1 MNSQISKMADAVV
14 EFLLDNLKQ
23 LLLYNSDLIYGVKG
37 QVESLYKELSL
48 MKAFLKDSKEKRSE
62 YEYVR
67 ELVRQIRDV
76 AYEAEDT
83 IDTFVVN
90 AAMQRERST
99 LSKIVHVFDYPAKL
113 RSVAKDIEAIKSKVK
128 EIYDNKMF
136 GIEALY
142 AGESSNRTSLKRRKP
157 EVEEDNVVGFD
168 EEAKEIVSRLT
179 NISES
184 LEVVSIVGMGGLGK
198 TTLAKKVYC
207 DPAIE
212 FHFFVRAW
220 VYVSQEYNRKEVLL
234 AILSSLIQPCDQSY
248 KLNEE
253 MLIEEICK
261 QLNGRRYLIVLDDVW
276 TDDAWNDLKM
286 AFPNQDFGSRILL
299 TTRNTEVAHLA
310 NPDSKPHHLRF
321 LNDDESW
328 KLLSMKVFR
337 RNSCPFELVELGQ
350 TIAKKCYGLPLAIVV
365 IAGLLLKKDKTRDL
379 WKKVAE
385 SVSSYVARDPKQ
397 CLDVLALS
405 YNHLPDHLKVCF
417 IYFGAFP
424 EDFPI
429 PVWKLIMLWVAEG
442 FILQKGQDCLEDLA
456 EEYLEDLVERNL
468 ILVAKKRSNGRIKTC
483 RVHDMLRDLCLREA
497 AEENFLQVIKGNIQ
511 DLNSLISSGNFNYH
525 RRLCVHSHVMNF
537 IHSRPC
543 GPHVR
548 SFLCFP
554 LEEKELSREHTSFIH
569 ESFKLVR
576 VLDMRSINISR
587 FPVEITQLVHL
598 RYIALFG
605 NFKVLPPS
613 ISKLWSLQS
622 LIVDTTSRDL
632 DIQVDIW
639 KMSQFR
645 HLHTNGSSRLHGPRA
660 KIRMDNED
668 PFVQRNIQTI
678 STVSP
683 DSCTENIL
691 ARTPNLKKLGIRG
704 KLVILM
710 EEKRGASSL
719 FDNLAKLD
727 NLEKLKLLND
737 TFPRPPSEGKLRSLP
752 PSYKFPPHLNKLTL
766 SDTLLDWKH
775 MSTLGML
782 PNLEVL
788 KLKVYAFKGPEWEP
802 LDGGFR
808 LLKVLQIGKTDLV
821 HWRASGHHFPR
832 LKHVVVE
839 QCDKLVAIPHGLAD
853 VSALQTMELYHTPS
867 AIVSARLIQQQKQQQ
882 QQLHMG
888 SSGFKLLIYP
898 PEAE

>member
-1 MNSQISKMADAVV
+1 MV

-37 QVESLYKELSL
+37 QVDSLYKELSL

-90 AAMQRERST
+90 AAMQKERST
-99 LSKIVHVFDYPAKL
+99 LSKIVHAFDYPAKL
-113 RSVAKDIEAIKSKVK
+113 RSVAKDIESIKTKVK
-128 EIYDNKMF
+128 EIYDKKMF

-142 AGESSNRTSLKRRKP
+142 AGESSNRSSSQRRKP
-157 EVEEDNVVGFD
+157 MVEEDNVVGFD

-184 LEVVSIVGMGGLGK
+184 LEVVSVVGMGGLGK

-207 DPAIE
+207 NPAIE
-212 FHFFVRAW
+212 FRFFVRAW
-220 VYVSQEYNRKEVLL
+220 VYVSQEYNRKEVLF
-234 AILSSLIQPCDQSY
+234 AILSSLMQPSDQNF
-248 KLNEE
+248 KMNEE
-253 MLIEEICK
+253 MLVEEICK

-276 TDDAWNDLKM
+276 TTDAWNDLKM
-286 AFPNQDFGSRILL
+286 AFPNQDCGSRILL
-299 TTRNTEVAHLA
+299 TSRNTDVAVLA
-310 NPDSKPHHLRF
+310 NPDSPPHHLRF

-328 KLLSMKVFR
+328 ELLSTKVFR
-337 RNSCPFELVELGQ
+337 RGSCPSELVELGQ
-350 TIAKKCYGLPLAIVV
+350 TIARKCYGLPLAIVV
-365 IAGLLLKKDKTRDL
+365 VAGLLLKKDKTRDL

-405 YNHLPDHLKVCF
+405 YKHLPDHLKVCF

-429 PVWKLIMLWVAEG
+429 PVWKLLMLWVAEG
-442 FILQKGQDCLEDLA
+442 FIQQVGQDCLEDTA

-468 ILVAKKRSNGRIKTC
+468 ILVAKKRSNGKIKTC
-483 RVHDMLRDLCLREA
+483 RVHDILRDLCLREA
-497 AEENFLQVIKGNIQ
+497 AEEKFLQVIKGHIH
-511 DLNSLISSGNFNYH
+511 DPNSLVSSGNYH
-525 RRLCVHSHVMNF
+525 RRLCVHSHFMNF
-537 IHSRPC
+537 IHSKPY

-554 LEEKELSREHTSFIH
+554 VEEKELSREHTSFVH
-569 ESFKLVR
+569 EAFKLVR

-598 RYIALFG
+598 RYVALFG

-613 ISKLWSLQS
+613 ISKLWSLQT
-622 LIVDTTSRDL
+622 LIVETTSRDL

-645 HLHTNGSSRLHGPRA
+645 NLRTSGPSRLHGPQA
-660 KIRMDNED
+660 KTRMDNED

-691 ARTPNLKKLGIRG
+691 ARTPNLRKLGIRG
-704 KLVILM
+704 KLVLLM
-710 EEKRGASSL
+710 EKNKGSSL

-727 NLEKLKLLND
+727 KLEKLKLLND
-737 TFPRPPSEGKLRSLP
+737 TFPRPPSEGKLRGLP
-752 PSYKFPPHLNKLTL
+752 PFYKFPPHLKKLTL

-775 MSTLGML
+775 MSTIGML

-788 KLKVYAFKGPEWEP
+788 KLKVYAFKGPQWEP

-808 LLKVLQIGKTDLV
+808 LLKVLQLGKSDLV
-821 HWRASGHHFPR
+821 HWIASAHHFPR
-832 LKHVVVE
+832 LQHIVVE
-839 QCDKLVAIPHGLAD
+839 QCTNLLAIPHGLAD
-853 VSALQTMELYHTPS
+853 VSELQTMELYHTPS
-867 AIVSARLIQQQKQQQ
+867 AVDSARLIQQQKQMQQ
-882 QQLHMG
+882 QQQRQMK
-888 SSGFKLLIYP
+888 SNGFKLLIYP
-898 PEAE
+898 PE

>member
-1 MNSQISKMADAVV
+1 MADAVV
-14 EFLLDNLKQ
+14 EFLLENLKQ
-23 LLLYNSDLIYGVKG
+23 LLLYNADLISDLKG
-37 QVESLYKELSL
+37 QINSLYRELSL
-48 MKAFLKDSKEKRSE
+48 MNAFLKDSKEKRSE

-83 IDTFVVN
+83 IDAFIVN
-90 AAMQRERST
+90 AAMHKERST
-99 LSKIVHVFDYPAKL
+99 LRKFTHGLEYATKL
-113 RSVAKDIEAIKSKVK
+113 RAVAKDIEAIKKKVK
-128 EIYDNKMF
+128 DIYDNKMF

-142 AGESSNRTSLKRRKP
+142 TAETSNKSSSQRRKP
-157 EVEEDNVVGFD
+157 VVEEDNVVGFD
-168 EEAKEIVSRLT
+168 EEAKQIVSRLT

-184 LEVVSIVGMGGLGK
+184 LEVVSVVGMGGLGK

-207 DPAIE
+207 DPAVE

-220 VYVSQEYNRKEVLL
+220 VYVSQDYNRQEVLM
-234 AILSSLIQPCDQSY
+234 AILSSLMQPSEHAY

-253 MLIEEICK
+253 MLVEEICK
-261 QLNGRRYLIVLDDVW
+261 HLNGRRYLIVVDDVW
-276 TDDAWNDLKM
+276 TPEAWDDLKM
-286 AFPNQDFGSRILL
+286 AFPNQDCESRILL
-299 TTRNTEVAHLA
+299 TTRNTDVAKLA
-310 NPDSKPHHLRF
+310 NPDSTPHYLRF
-321 LNDDESW
+321 LNEDESW
-328 KLLSMKVFR
+328 ELLSTKVFR
-337 RNSCPFELVELGQ
+337 RGSCPSELVELGQ
-350 TIAKKCYGLPLAIVV
+350 TIARKCYGLPLAIVV
-365 IAGLLLKKDKTRDL
+365 VAGLLLKKDKTRDL

-405 YNHLPDHLKVCF
+405 YKHLPDHLKVCF

-424 EDFPI
+424 EDFEI
-429 PVWKLIMLWVAEG
+429 PVWKLLMLWVAEG
-442 FILQKGQDCLEDLA
+442 FIQQKGQDCLEDLA

-468 ILVAKKRSNGRIKTC
+468 ILVAAKSSNGRIKTC

-497 AEENFLQVIKGNIQ
+497 AEEKFLQVIKGNLQ
-511 DLNSLISSGNFNYH
+511 DPNSLISSGNYH

-537 IHSRPC
+537 IHSKPC

-554 LEEKELSREHTSFIH
+554 LEEKELSREHTSFIY
-569 ESFKLVR
+569 EAFKLVR
-576 VLDMRSINISR
+576 VLDIKSINISR

-598 RYIALFG
+598 RYISLSG

-622 LIVDTTSRDL
+622 LIIETTSRDL

-645 HLHTNGSSRLHGPRA
+645 HLRTSGPSRLHGPQA
-660 KIRMDNED
+660 KTRMDNED

-683 DSCTENIL
+683 DSCTENVL

-704 KLVILM
+704 KLIVLM
-710 EEKRGASSL
+710 EEKKSFSL

-737 TFPRPPSEGKLRSLP
+737 TFPRPPSEGKLRGLP
-752 PSYKFPPHLNKLTL
+752 PLYKFPPHLNKLTL

-775 MSTLGML
+775 MSTIGML
-782 PNLEVL
+782 PYLEVL
-788 KLKVYAFKGPEWEP
+788 KLKVYAFKGPKWEP

-808 LLKVLQIGKTDLV
+808 LLKVFQLGKTDLKE
-821 HWRASGHHFPR
+821 WMASAHHFPR
-832 LKHVVVE
+832 LEHIVLE
-839 QCDKLVAIPHGLAD
+839 QCTDLLAIPHGLAD
-853 VSALQTMELYHTPS
+853 VSALQTMKLYHTPS
-867 AIVSARLIQQQKQQQ
+867 VIKSARLIEQQKQRQQKQQR
-882 QQLHMG
+882 HMG
-888 SSGFKLLIYP
+888 SNEFKLSIYP
-898 PEAE
+898 PE

>member
-1 MNSQISKMADAVV
+1 MADAVV

-90 AAMQRERST
+90 AAMQKERST

-113 RSVAKDIEAIKSKVK
+113 RNVAKDIESIKKKVK

-142 AGESSNRTSLKRRKP
+142 ASGASKKFSSSQRRKP
-157 EVEEDNVVGFD
+157 VVEEDNVIGFD
-168 EEAKEIVSRLT
+168 EEAKEVVSRLT
-179 NISES
+179 NICES
-184 LEVVSIVGMGGLGK
+184 LEVVSVVGMGGLGK

-207 DPAIE
+207 NPAIE
-212 FHFFVRAW
+212 FYFFVRAW
-220 VYVSQEYNRKEVLL
+220 VYVSQEYNRKEVLF
-234 AILSSLIQPCDQSY
+234 AILGSFVQPCDQTF
-248 KLNEE
+248 KMTEE
-253 MLIEEICK
+253 MIVEEIYK
-261 QLNGRRYLIVLDDVW
+261 HLNGRRYLIVLDDVW
-276 TDDAWNDLKM
+276 TPDAWNDLKT
-286 AFPNQDFGSRILL
+286 AFPNQGCGSRILL
-299 TTRNTEVAHLA
+299 TTRNTEVALTA
-310 NPDSKPHHLRF
+310 NPDTPPHHLRF
-321 LNDDESW
+321 LNEDQSFE
-328 KLLSMKVFR
+328 LLCTKVFR
-337 RNSCPFELVELGQ
+337 KGSCPFELVELGK
-350 TIAKKCYGLPLAIVV
+350 TIAKKCDGLPLAIVV

-385 SVSSYVARDPKQ
+385 SVGSYVARDPTQ

-405 YNHLPDHLKVCF
+405 YRHLPDHLKVCF

-429 PVWKLIMLWVAEG
+429 PVWKLVMLWVAEG
-442 FILQKGQDCLEDLA
+442 FIQQNGQECLEDLA

-468 ILVAKKRSNGRIKTC
+468 ILIAKKRANGRIKTC

-497 AEENFLQVIKGNIQ
+497 AEEKFLQVIKRNIQ
-511 DLNSLISSGNFNYH
+511 DPTSLISSGSYHYH
-525 RRLCVHSHVMNF
+525 RRLCVHSHVNNF
-537 IHSRPC
+537 IHSKPY

-554 LEEKELSREHTSFIH
+554 SEETELSREHTSFIH
-569 ESFKLVR
+569 EAFKLVR
-576 VLDMRSINISR
+576 VLDMRPINISR
-587 FPVEITQLVHL
+587 FPAEITQLVHL
-598 RYIALFG
+598 RYISIFG
-605 NFKVLPPS
+605 NFKFLPPS

-622 LIVDTTSRDL
+622 LIVETTSREL

-645 HLHTNGSSRLHGPRA
+645 HLHTNGSSRLHGPQA
-660 KIRMDNED
+660 KTRMDNED
-668 PFVQRNIQTI
+668 PFVQGNIQTI
-678 STVSP
+678 STISP

-704 KLVILM
+704 KLAILM
-710 EEKRGASSL
+710 EVKKSSSL

-737 TFPRPPSEGKLRSLP
+737 TFPRPPSEGKLRNLP
-752 PSYKFPPHLNKLTL
+752 PLYKFPPHLNKLTL

-775 MSTLGML
+775 MSTIAML

-788 KLKVYAFKGPEWEP
+788 KLKVYAFKGPQWDP

-808 LLKVLQIGKTDLV
+808 LLKYLQIGKTDLV
-821 HWRASGHHFPR
+821 QWKASGHHFPR
-832 LKHVVVE
+832 LEHLVVE
-839 QCDKLVAIPHGLAD
+839 QCGSLMAIPVGLAD
-853 VSALQTMELYHTPS
+853 VSVLQTLEVHHTPF
-867 AIVSARLIQQQKQQQ
+867 AISSARFIQQQKQMQQ
-882 QQLHMG
+882 QEYVN
-888 SSGFKLLIYP
+888 SSAFKLLIYP
-898 PEAE
+898 PEVVV

>member
-1 MNSQISKMADAVV
+1 MADAVV
-14 EFLLDNLKQ
+14 EFLLENLKQ
-23 LLLYNSDLIYGVKG
+23 LLLYNSDLIFGVKG
-37 QVESLYKELSL
+37 QVDSLHRELSL
-48 MKAFLKDSKEKRSE
+48 MNAFLKDAKEKRNE

-76 AYEAEDT
+76 AYEAEDI

-90 AAMQRERST
+90 ATMQKERST
-99 LSKIVHVFDYPAKL
+99 LSRIVHVFDYPTKL
-113 RSVAKDIEAIKSKVK
+113 RSVAKDIESIKTKVK

-142 AGESSNRTSLKRRKP
+142 TVESSNRASSSRRRKP
-157 EVEEDNVVGFD
+157 VVEEDNVVGFD

-184 LEVVSIVGMGGLGK
+184 LEVVSVVGMGGLGK
-198 TTLAKKVYC
+198 TTLAKKVFC

-212 FHFFVRAW
+212 FHFFVRSW
-220 VYVSQEYNRKEVLL
+220 VYVSQEYNRKEVLV
-234 AILSSLIQPCDQSY
+234 AILSSLMQSSDQIY

-253 MLIEEICK
+253 TLVEEIRK
-261 QLNGRRYLIVLDDVW
+261 HLDGRRYLVVLDDVW
-276 TDDAWNDLKM
+276 TPDAWNDLKM
-286 AFPNQDFGSRILL
+286 AFPNQNCGSRILL
-299 TTRNTEVAHLA
+299 TSRNTDVALIA
-310 NPDSKPHHLRF
+310 NPDSLPHHLKF

-328 KLLSMKVFR
+328 ELLSTKVFR
-337 RNSCPFELVELGQ
+337 KGSCPFELVELGE
-350 TIAKKCYGLPLAIVV
+350 TIARKCYGLPLAIVV
-365 IAGLLLKKDKTRDL
+365 VAGLLLKKDKTRDL

-397 CLDVLALS
+397 CMDVLALS
-405 YNHLPDHLKVCF
+405 YKHLPDHLKVCF

-429 PVWKLIMLWVAEG
+429 PVWKLLNLWVAEG
-442 FILQKGQDCLEDLA
+442 FIQQKGQDCLEDLA

-468 ILVAKKRSNGRIKTC
+468 ILIAKKRSNGRIKTC

-497 AEENFLQVIKGNIQ
+497 KEEKFLQVIKGQIK
-511 DLNSLISSGNFNYH
+511 DSNSLIPYH
-525 RRLCVHSHVMNF
+525 RRLCVHSHVMSF
-537 IHSRPC
+537 IHSKPC

-554 LEEKELSREHTSFIH
+554 SEEKELSREHTSFIH
-569 ESFKLVR
+569 EAFKLVR
-576 VLDMRSINISR
+576 VLDMRSVNISR

-598 RYIALFG
+598 RYVALFG

-622 LIVDTTSRDL
+622 LIVETTSRDL

-645 HLHTNGSSRLHGPRA
+645 HLRTSGSSRLHGPKART
-660 KIRMDNED
+660 RMDNED

-678 STVSP
+678 STISP

-704 KLVILM
+704 RLSLLM
-710 EEKRGASSL
+710 DERRGGGTCSTTTSTAAGPSL
-719 FDNLAKLD
+719 FDNLARLD

-737 TFPRPPSEGKLRSLP
+737 TFPRPPPEGKLHGLPSL
-752 PSYKFPPHLNKLTL
+752 YKFPPHLNKLTL

-775 MSTLGML
+775 MSTIGML
-782 PNLEVL
+782 PHLEVL
-788 KLKVYAFKGPEWEP
+788 NVANWENRFGGMEGVFASFPETRTRCGRAVHQFVGCSDWFGGCICIKDHGAVSHAFCCKFCAINSKTKANAATKVY
-802 LDGGFR
+802 D
-808 LLKVLQIGKTDLV
+808 
-821 HWRASGHHFPR
+821 
-832 LKHVVVE
+832 
-839 QCDKLVAIPHGLAD
+839 
-853 VSALQTMELYHTPS
+853 
-867 AIVSARLIQQQKQQQ
+867 
-882 QQLHMG
+882 
-888 SSGFKLLIYP
+888 
-898 PEAE
+898 

>member
-1 MNSQISKMADAVV
+1 MADAVV

-23 LLLYNSDLIYGVKG
+23 LLLYNSDLVFGVKD

-90 AAMQRERST
+90 ATLQRERST
-99 LSKIVHVFDYPAKL
+99 LKKIAHVFEYPAKL
-113 RSVAKDIEAIKSKVK
+113 RSVAKDIESIKTKVK
-128 EIYDNKMF
+128 EIYDNKRF

-142 AGESSNRTSLKRRKP
+142 TGESSNRPSSKRRKP
-157 EVEEDNVVGFD
+157 VVEEDNVVGFD

-179 NISES
+179 NIFKS
-184 LEVVSIVGMGGLGK
+184 LEVVSVVGMGGLGK

-207 DPAIE
+207 DPTIE

-234 AILSSLIQPCDQSY
+234 TILSSLILPSDQTY
-248 KLNEE
+248 KLNED

-276 TDDAWNDLKM
+276 TRDAWNDLQM
-286 AFPNQDFGSRILL
+286 AFPKQDCGSRILL
-299 TTRNTEVAHLA
+299 TTRHADVASLA
-310 NPDSKPHHLRF
+310 NPDSEAHRLKF
-321 LNDDESW
+321 LTEDESW
-328 KLLSMKVFR
+328 KLLSLKVFR
-337 RNSCPFELVELGQ
+337 RNCCPSELVEFGE
-350 TIAKKCYGLPLAIVV
+350 TIARKCGGLPLAIVV
-365 IAGLLLKKDKTRDL
+365 IAGILLKKDKTRDL
-379 WKKVAE
+379 WKRVAE
-385 SVSSYVARDPKQ
+385 SVGSYVAKDPKQ
-397 CLDVLALS
+397 CMDVLALS

-442 FILQKGQDCLEDLA
+442 FIQQKGQDCLEDLA

-468 ILVAKKRSNGRIKTC
+468 ILVDKKRSNGRIKTC

-497 AEENFLQVIKGNIQ
+497 AEEKFLQVIKGNMQIQ
-511 DLNSLISSGNFNYH
+511 DPNSSISSGNYNYH

-537 IHSRPC
+537 IHSKPY

-554 LEEKELSREHTSFIH
+554 VEERELSREHTSFIH

-622 LIVDTTSRDL
+622 LIVETTSRDL

-645 HLHTNGSSRLHGPRA
+645 HLHTNGSSQLHGPRA
-660 KIRMDNED
+660 KTRMDNED

-678 STVSP
+678 STISP

-704 KLVILM
+704 KLAILM
-710 EEKRGASSL
+710 EERKGSSL

-737 TFPRPPSEGKLRSLP
+737 TFPQPPSEGKLRSLP

-766 SDTLLDWKH
+766 SDTLLDWQH
-775 MSTLGML
+775 MSTIGML

-788 KLKVYAFKGPEWEP
+788 KLKVFAFKGPEWES

-821 HWRASGHHFPR
+821 HWKASGHHFPR
-832 LKHVVVE
+832 LERVVIE
-839 QCDKLVAIPHGLAD
+839 QCDKLLAIPHGLAE

-867 AIVSARLIQQQKQQQ
+867 AIDSARLIKQQKHRQPPPQP
-882 QQLHMG
+882 HMK
-888 SSGFKLLIYP
+888 SNGFKLLIYP
-898 PEAE
+898 QE

>member
-1 MNSQISKMADAVV
+1 MADAVV

-23 LLLYNSDLIYGVKG
+23 LLLYNSDLICGVKG
-37 QVESLYKELSL
+37 QVDSLYKELSL

-62 YEYVR
+62 YEYIR

-90 AAMQRERST
+90 AAMQKERST
-99 LSKIVHVFDYPAKL
+99 LSKIVHAFDYPAKL
-113 RSVAKDIEAIKSKVK
+113 RSVAKDIESIKTKVK
-128 EIYDNKMF
+128 EIYDKKMF

-142 AGESSNRTSLKRRKP
+142 AGESSNRFSSQRRKP
-157 EVEEDNVVGFD
+157 MVEEDNVVGFD

-184 LEVVSIVGMGGLGK
+184 LEVVSVVGMGGLGK

-207 DPAIE
+207 NPTIE
-212 FHFFVRAW
+212 FRFFVRAW
-220 VYVSQEYNRKEVLL
+220 VYVSQEYNRKEVLF
-234 AILSSLIQPCDQSY
+234 AILSSLMQPSDQTF
-248 KLNEE
+248 KMNEE
-253 MLIEEICK
+253 MLVQEICK

-276 TDDAWNDLKM
+276 TTDAWDDLKM
-286 AFPNQDFGSRILL
+286 AFPNQDCGSRILL
-299 TTRNTEVAHLA
+299 TSRNTDVAVLA
-310 NPDSKPHHLRF
+310 NPDSPPHHLRF

-328 KLLSMKVFR
+328 ELLSTKVFR
-337 RNSCPFELVELGQ
+337 RGSCPSELVELGR
-350 TIAKKCYGLPLAIVV
+350 TIARKCYGLPLAIVV
-365 IAGLLLKKDKTRDL
+365 VAGLLLKKDKTRDL

-405 YNHLPDHLKVCF
+405 YKHLPDHLKVCF

-429 PVWKLIMLWVAEG
+429 PVWKLLMLWVAEG
-442 FILQKGQDCLEDLA
+442 FIQQVGQDCLEDTA

-468 ILVAKKRSNGRIKTC
+468 ILVAKKRSNGKIKTC

-497 AEENFLQVIKGNIQ
+497 AEEKFLQVIKGHIH
-511 DLNSLISSGNFNYH
+511 DANSQVSSGNYH
-525 RRLCVHSHVMNF
+525 RRLCVHSHVLNF
-537 IHSRPC
+537 IHSKPY

-554 LEEKELSREHTSFIH
+554 VEEKELSREHTSFIH
-569 ESFKLVR
+569 EAFKLVR

-587 FPVEITQLVHL
+587 FPVVITQLVHL
-598 RYIALFG
+598 RYVALFG

-613 ISKLWSLQS
+613 ISKLWSLQT
-622 LIVDTTSRDL
+622 LIVETTSRDL

-645 HLHTNGSSRLHGPRA
+645 NLRTSGSSRLHGPQA
-660 KIRMDNED
+660 KTRMDNED

-683 DSCTENIL
+683 DSCTENVL
-691 ARTPNLKKLGIRG
+691 ARTPNLRKLGIRG
-704 KLVILM
+704 KLVLLM
-710 EEKRGASSL
+710 EKNKGYSL

-727 NLEKLKLLND
+727 KLEKLKLLND
-737 TFPRPPSEGKLRSLP
+737 TFPRPPSEGKLRGLP
-752 PSYKFPPHLNKLTL
+752 PLYTFPPHLKKLTF

-775 MSTLGML
+775 MSTIGML

-788 KLKVYAFKGPEWEP
+788 KLKVYAFKGPQWEP
-802 LDGGFR
+802 RAGEFR
-808 LLKVLQIGKTDLV
+808 LLKVLQLGKSDLV
-821 HWRASGHHFPR
+821 HWMASAHHFPR
-832 LKHVVVE
+832 LQHLVVE
-839 QCDKLVAIPHGLAD
+839 HCTNLLAIPHGLAD

-867 AIVSARLIQQQKQQQ
+867 AVDSARLIQQQKQMQQ
-882 QQLHMG
+882 QQQQHVK
-888 SSGFKLLIYP
+888 SNGFKLLIYP
-898 PEAE
+898 PE